1 MEDVTKILTEIK
13 PLIEKEIEK
22 HIPKK
27 GTPQVLFDGCWKYF
41 EYGGKRFRPALIALS
56 CEALGGRIEDTI
68 TAGAALEIAHTFFL
82 IHDDIEDS
90 SETRRGKPC
99 LHITYGIPHAVNMGD
114 YLLMKVYQVIL
125 STKDK
130 WGLEK
135 TMKILDLMTEMFI
148 ITGEGQAMEI
158 EQRNKD
164 LSEATMDWYEKMSL
178 NKTGYYSGGTP
189 CSIGAVIAD
198 GNEKQIEAL
207 KKFGFAVGIAF
218 QIQDDI
224 LNVTMSEEEEKI
236 APTTTS
242 GGYGKDFAGDIKEGK
257 RTLLIVHAF
266 EHANKMKKDKMRQL
280 VGKKEITI
288 EEKKEVIKIMKKY
301 GSIEFAKNY
310 ANKMLENA
318 LINLKKNIPDTEGR
332 KKLESLAH
340 FLIERKF

>member
-1 MEDVTKILTEIK
+1 MKDVMKILSEIK
-13 PLIEKEIEK
+13 ALVDKEIEK
-22 HIPKK
+22 HVPKK
-27 GTPQVLFDGCWKYF
+27 GSPQVLFDGCWKYF

-56 CEALGGRIEDTI
+56 CETLGGKIKDTI

-99 LHITYGIPHAVNMGD
+99 LHKTYGIPHAVNIGD
-114 YLLMKVYQVIL
+114 YLLSRVYQTLL
-125 STKDK
+125 SAKNI

-135 TMKILDLMTEMFI
+135 TMRILDLMTEMFI
-148 ITGEGQAMEI
+148 MTGEGQAMEI

-164 LSEATMDWYEKMSL
+164 LSEVTMDWYEKMSL

-189 CSIGAVIAD
+189 CAIGAVIAG
-198 GNEKQIEAL
+198 GNEKEIEVL
-207 KKFGFAVGIAF
+207 KNFGFAVGIAF

-236 APTTTS
+236 APETDT

-266 EHANKMKKDKMRQL
+266 EHADKKDKERMKRL
-280 VGKKEITI
+280 VGKKDITTK
-288 EEKKEVIKIMKKY
+288 EKKEVIEIMKKY

-310 ANKMLENA
+310 ANKMVEKA
-318 LINLKKNIPDTEGR
+318 LANLKKNIPKTEGR
-332 KKLESLAH
+332 KKLESLAY

>member
-114 YLLMKVYQVIL
+114 YLLMKVYQTLV
-125 STKDK
+125 SAKNK
-130 WGLEK
+130 WSLEK
-135 TMKILDLMTEMFI
+135 TMKILDLMTEMFL
-148 ITGEGQAMEI
+148 ITGIGQAMEI

-164 LSEATMDWYEKMSL
+164 LSEATMNWYEKMSL
-178 NKTGYYSGGTP
+178 NKTGYYSGGSP
-189 CSIGAVIAD
+189 CAIGAVIAG
-198 GNEKQIEAL
+198 GNEKQIEVL
-207 KKFGFAVGIAF
+207 KNFGFAIGIAF

-224 LNVTMSEEEEKI
+224 LNVTMDEYEEKL
-236 APTTTS
+236 APTTVS

-257 RTLLIVHAF
+257 RTILIVHTF
-266 EHANKMKKDKMRQL
+266 EHADKKDKERMKQL
-280 VGKKEITI
+280 VGKKDITTK
-288 EEKKEVIKIMKKY
+288 EKKEVIEIMKKY

-310 ANKMLENA
+310 ANKMVEKA
-318 LINLKKNIPDTEGR
+318 LANLKKNIPRTEGR
-332 KKLESLAH
+332 KKLESLAY